1 MTNSELGKPLIML
14 VDDDPDDLYLVK
26 TAFNQTEFQPR
37 FMFVNS
43 GESLMHYLGSIK
55 PFSGAQIPSLIL
67 LDLNMPVMDGKKTLE
82 SLKHQEQYRSIPVI
96 VYTTSTS
103 KLDIE
108 EAYRLGANSYVIKA
122 GTLEEMVK
130 TMDSI
135 GNYWLRTVQLHD
147 K

>member
-26 TAFNQTEFQPR
+26 TAFNQTEFKPR

-43 GESLMHYLGSIK
+43 GESLIRYLGSIK

-82 SLKHQEQYRSIPVI
+82 YLKHQEQYRSIPVI

-122 GTLEEMVK
+122 GTLEELVK